1 MDKTYTILGAIFICV
16 SIILGAFG
24 THGLKNILTLSEMG
38 SFEVGVRYQIYHG
51 VVLLILG
58 LNAKKISLN
67 SFIIGGFSIGIF
79 LFSGSIYL
87 LSMDR
92 AIGIDCSFLGPVTPV
107 GGGTLITT
115 WILLIIQIARSNERY

>member
-51 VVLLILG
+51 IVLLILG
-58 LNAKKISLN
+58 LNAKRISLN

-92 AIGIDCSFLGPVTPV
+92 AIGIDCSFLEPVTPI

-115 WILLIIQIARSNERY
+115 WIFLIIQIARSNERY

>member
-1 MDKTYTILGAIFICV
+1 MDKTYTILGAIFICI
-16 SIILGAFG
+16 SITLGAFG
-24 THGLKNILTLSEMG
+24 AHGLKNILTFSEMG

-51 VVLLILG
+51 IVLLILG

-92 AIGIDCSFLGPVTPV
+92 AIGVDCSFLGPVTPI

-115 WILLIIQIARSNERY
+115 WIFLIIQIARSNKRY

>member
-24 THGLKNILTLSEMG
+24 THVLKNILTLSEMG

-51 VVLLILG
+51 IVLLILG
-58 LNAKKISLN
+58 LNAKKISLK
-67 SFIIGGFSIGIF
+67 SFIIGGFSTGII

-87 LSMDR
+87 LSIDR
-92 AIGIDCSFLGPVTPV
+92 AIGVDCSFLGPVTPF

-115 WILLIIQIARSNERY
+115 WIFLIIQIARSNKRY

>member
-1 MDKTYTILGAIFICV
+1 MDKTYTIFGAIFICA

-24 THGLKNILTLSEMG
+24 AHGLKNILTFSEMG

-51 VVLLILG
+51 IVLLILG
-58 LNAKKISLN
+58 LNAKRISLN
-67 SFIIGGFSIGIF
+67 PFIIGGFSIGIL

-92 AIGIDCSFLGPVTPV
+92 AIGIDCSFLGPVTPI

-115 WILLIIQIARSNERY
+115 WIFLIIQIARSNERY